1 MIKSLLKARLML
13 ESSRKKKLS
22 VIKDIEARD
31 VINDEEVLVEMF
43 NNHYA
48 NIIENSRVALIE
60 LGTPLD
66 SILDQDT
73 VEKILKHYEN
83 HPSIIEIKKLA
94 KTNQSFTFPK
104 TKTKY
109 IKIINSLNRKKATGT
124 DEIPI
129 KASKTASKIE
139 DSHSTNVINEGIALN
154 SFSESAKVAS
164 VRPLYKK

>member
-48 NIIENSRVALIE
+48 NIIENSRVDPIE

-94 KTNQSFTFPK
+94 
-104 TKTKY
+104 
-109 IKIINSLNRKKATGT
+109 NSLGAHQN
-124 DEIPI
+124 
-129 KASKTASKIE
+129 
-139 DSHSTNVINEGIALN
+139 
-154 SFSESAKVAS
+154 
-164 VRPLYKK
+164 

>member
-129 KASKTASKIE
+129 KAIKTASKIE
-139 DSHSTNVINEGIALN
+139 DSHLTNVINEGIAVN
-154 SFSESAKVAS
+154 SFSESTKVAS